1 MQRPDFERA
10 FANQIRL
17 ALEEAENRLSV
28 ALPRSVAVE
37 LHGAGHEGTVLSVE
51 DAARALFLGPNR
63 FFRIIDLGVLA
74 IEPEFTC
81 VFVRASAHT
90 PGPWH
95 ETWDPKRA
103 GPFKQLG
110 PEVLLLRAKDKR

>member
-74 IEPEFTC
+74 IEPEFT
-81 VFVRASAHT
+81 
-90 PGPWH
+90 
-95 ETWDPKRA
+95 PKRA